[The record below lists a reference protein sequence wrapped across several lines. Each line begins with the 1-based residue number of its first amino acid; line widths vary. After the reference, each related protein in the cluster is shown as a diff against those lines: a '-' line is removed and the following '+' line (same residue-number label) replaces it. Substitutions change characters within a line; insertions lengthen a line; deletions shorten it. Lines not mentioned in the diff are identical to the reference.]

1 MDFPYALGQPLLVR
15 SPYQLPKGFDSWRG
29 NCENPF
35 LEILHQLYTL
45 EVFSKLLSLNSEKV
59 LISSLCGRDMA
70 CISLHVFSFFI
81 VHVINSCYAL
91 SAPGPAFEELNF
103 FFFSFSA
110 IVFPLLKMYLEIQ
123 SEEFNLLDSAEFF
136 GIFLPLGQKP
146 QAKDLI
152 LMVKKL

>member
-103 FFFSFSA
+103 FFLFQCYCISPLENVSWNSKWRIQFA
-110 IVFPLLKMYLEIQ
+110 GFCWVLWYFPSSRTKA
-123 SEEFNLLDSAEFF
+123 S
-136 GIFLPLGQKP
+136 G
-146 QAKDLI
+146 
-152 LMVKKL
+152 